1 MPDFTPTD
9 FEATRR
15 EPGFIGLDQNG
26 PIFAALEE
34 VPAARLAAASEGPLW
49 WPRADN
55 RIQRAPEDGGSILD
69 GYGERGLW
77 HTTET
82 DGWPGYG
89 SGYFPHLT
97 VKINGAGRFQAHQHI
112 PFTRASRALRN
123 EPGGVQT
130 NRVTRCQ
137 VEIVTRA
144 DVVDTYG
151 LHPAMVDG
159 LADLAEW
166 LRANWGVPK
175 ACSVTFKPY
184 PASYGKGNGVRL
196 SPSAW
201 ERYAGWLGHM
211 HAPENDHG
219 DPGALD
225 WRPILQR
232 EADMPLND
240 ADKQWIEQ
248 RLDAHTADLGR
259 KVEDLYRLAARGE
272 LGGAID
278 PSSTHYADSVRGTR
292 EAILDALGVQPEPPA

>member
-1 MPDFTPTD
+1 MMDYTPTSLD
-9 FEATRR
+9 ATRH
-15 EPGFIGLDQNG
+15 EHGFIGLDQNG
-26 PIFAALEE
+26 PIFAAPEIT
-34 VPAARLAAASEGPLW
+34 PAGRMAAAADGPGW
-49 WPRADN
+49 WPRASRN
-55 RIQRAPEDGGSILD
+55 QLAPEDGGSILD
-69 GYGERGLW
+69 GYPEKGLL

-82 DGWPGYG
+82 ATWPGYG

-97 VKINGAGRFQAHQHI
+97 VMVGPGERFYARQHI
-112 PFTRASRALRN
+112 PFTRAGRALRN

-166 LRANWGVPK
+166 LRVNWGVPRT
-175 ACSVTFKPY
+175 CSVTFKPY
-184 PASYGKGNGVRL
+184 PSSYGKGNGVRL

-201 ERYAGWLGHM
+201 ERYAGWLGHQ

-225 WRPILQR
+225 WRPILLQS
-232 EADMPLND
+232 EEDLTMDD
-240 ADKQWIEQ
+240 ATRAYLDDQFRLVRVGDVQGGAVDTHDFSSLEGVGRQVKA
-248 RLDAHTADLGR
+248 LDAKVGTLGE
-259 KVEDLYRLAARGE
+259 KV
-272 LGGAID
+272 
-278 PSSTHYADSVRGTR
+278 
-292 EAILDALGVQPEPPA
+292 DALIELLGPVPPA